1 MRNEINCINCKNVNC
16 FLKQYCSVEY
26 LNKISTNITQNLY
39 RKGDH
44 IFREGNLIFG
54 IYFIHEGSVKI
65 IAANVNGREQ
75 IVRLANDGD
84 IVGFRGLG
92 SDKYYFNAVAM
103 KDTSICFI
111 ETRVFQDTCKSNPD
125 FAYNLLLFFAYSLR
139 RTELLVKYQAI
150 MNIREK
156 VAEAFIYIYEKFGF
170 NPQTKELNVELS
182 RQDIGDI
189 AGTTAEQVTRQLRD
203 FEDQKLIFRKK
214 RTIQLLNIKGL
225 EYIVS
230 NYKI

>member
-1 MRNEINCINCKNVNC
+1 
-16 FLKQYCSVEY
+16 
-26 LNKISTNITQNLY
+26 
-39 RKGDH
+39 
-44 IFREGNLIFG
+44 
-54 IYFIHEGSVKI
+54 
-65 IAANVNGREQ
+65 
-75 IVRLANDGD
+75 
-84 IVGFRGLG
+84 
-92 SDKYYFNAVAM
+92 
-103 KDTSICFI
+103 
-111 ETRVFQDTCKSNPD
+111 
-125 FAYNLLLFFAYSLR
+125 
-139 RTELLVKYQAI
+139 VKYQAI